1 MKKRQRTNTRKGLNV
16 EGITLIAL
24 VVTIVVLLI
33 LASVSV
39 TVVFGDNGILQL
51 AKEAGEKTNEAKDK
65 DLRQITIAEAL
76 MHFENTKY
84 TDKNGKTITVP
95 AGFAVSG
102 VEGENV
108 VDEGL
113 VIIDSKGNEFVWV
126 PVDGVEEGDKVISVN
141 STNSEEGNN
150 EIQKD
155 EKNGKIIYRQD
166 TKTWKE
172 KANANYKDYKDWWDE
187 ENITER
193 KESVK
198 KYGGFYVARYEA
210 GVPESINYDETT
222 KYTEK
227 SNEANRNKSAKE
239 VTKENLPASRKGL
252 QAWNYVSQTVA
263 KGLSERMYEDS
274 TSVTSRLIDSQ
285 AWDTIC
291 HWLSKDNKYDVTD
304 STSWGNYVNAD
315 SGEGVNGLYSIH
327 SIDYNNGWT
336 CTENQGNYKRGSV
349 NFEARSAEGEQT
361 LYELAT
367 GISERN
373 KAKNIYD
380 FAGNMWEWT
389 TEKGSHSSTTT
400 ETKTEPTGN
409 TIYAV
414 LRGGGFYNNGGGYPA
429 AKRSGDYTVG
439 SYDIDVGFR
448 PVLYLK

>member
-1 MKKRQRTNTRKGLNV
+1 MQSIRKNNSMKSTLNAMS
-16 EGITLIAL
+16 GITLIAL

-33 LASVSV
+33 LASVSI

-51 AKEAGEKTNEAKDK
+51 AKEAGEKTNEAKDN
-65 DLRQITIAEAL
+65 DLRQIAMAEAV
-76 MHFENTKY
+76 MNFENTKY
-84 TDKNGKTITVP
+84 TDKNGKTVTVP

-126 PVDGVEEGDKVISVN
+126 PVDGVEDDVDAE
-141 STNSEEGNN
+141 
-150 EIQKD
+150 
-155 EKNGKIIYRQD
+155 NGEKIIYEQD
-166 TKTWKE
+166 TVTWKE
-172 KANANYKDYKDWWDE
+172 KQYEYNDYKDWWDE
-187 ENITER
+187 EDIDFR
-193 KESVK
+193 KKSVK
-198 KYGGFYVARYEA
+198 DNGGFYVARYEA

-227 SNEANRNKSAKE
+227 SNEANRNKSAIE
-239 VTKENLPASRKGL
+239 VTKENLPASKKGL

-274 TSVTSRLIDSQ
+274 TSVTSRLIDSY

-291 HWLSKDNKYDVTD
+291 HWLSKVDKNKLTNG
-304 STSWGNYVNAD
+304 TSWGNYVDAD
-315 SGEGVNGLYSIH
+315 SGENVNGLYSEHKIK
-327 SIDYNNGWT
+327 YNGWVLT
-336 CTENQGNYKRGSV
+336 TNEGNYKRGPV
-349 NFEARSAEGEQT
+349 NFKARSSEGEQT

-367 GISERN
+367 GISEKN
-373 KAKNIYD
+373 KANNIYD

-389 TEKGSHSSTTT
+389 TEKGSHSTAAES
-400 ETKTEPTGN
+400 EQGTKVEPTDG

-414 LRGGGFYNNGGGYPA
+414 LRGGGFYDEGNDYRVA
-429 AKRSGDYTVG
+429 SRYGDHDVSVCYVG
-439 SYDIDVGFR
+439 IGFR

>member
-389 TEKGSHSSTTT
+389 TEKGNHSKTVS
-400 ETKTEPTGN
+400 ETKTEPKGE
-409 TIYAV
+409 YAV
-414 LRGGGFYNNGGGYPA
+414 IRGGCFYTGSSDLASRRDGTP
-429 AKRSGDYTVG
+429 KVG
-439 SYDIDVGFR
+439 NCVVHISFR